1 VQNKPG
7 KANLFGQAEPS
18 PDRHDVYDGEGH
30 RGYVTLS
37 FIMPTNR
44 DGTVR
49 GRERFIIPGMTCM
62 GNTCP
67 RCAKEHGSD
76 GDCVIGMASLSGHSA
91 EGQRTSKGNF

>member
-76 GDCVIGMASLSGHSA
+76 GDCVIVMASLSGHSA